1 MLKKRKTLTTLLI
14 WLALQFLCMI
24 PAFLI
29 IFPIAKATDMS
40 MEERGTYMTLITLI
54 LAQLLSLLIFRLLK
68 YFRLSETVKP
78 VPKAKTLI
86 MSVAG
91 GISLFYAINIIQAQ
105 FDIPDLLEQQME
117 GLLSSVW
124 GFIAICI
131 LAPLS
136 EEVMMRRII
145 LKDMWR
151 KTGKM
156 WGGILISSAI
166 FAIIHLNPAQVVF
179 AFPAA
184 IILGWLYAVTGSLSV
199 PILVHM
205 ANNSIAFFTSQTDAD
220 DPVLSDPKTIA
231 VLAATLAA
239 GLILMW
245 LIAKEKRKA
254 DLLSGQEAEITESE
268 EVREEL

>member
-54 LAQLLSLLIFRLLK
+54 LAQLLSLLIFRLLR

-166 FAIIHLNPAQVVF
+166 RSGIFSIWIKLTNISVIHIIYIKTTA
-179 AFPAA
+179 AFTAHIPGV
-184 IILGWLYAVTGSLSV
+184 IL
-199 PILVHM
+199 HNRQQM
-205 ANNSIAFFTSQTDAD
+205 
-220 DPVLSDPKTIA
+220 
-231 VLAATLAA
+231 
-239 GLILMW
+239 
-245 LIAKEKRKA
+245 
-254 DLLSGQEAEITESE
+254 
-268 EVREEL
+268 

>member
-1 MLKKRKTLTTLLI
+1 
-14 WLALQFLCMI
+14 
-24 PAFLI
+24 
-29 IFPIAKATDMS
+29 
-40 MEERGTYMTLITLI
+40 
-54 LAQLLSLLIFRLLK
+54 
-68 YFRLSETVKP
+68 
-78 VPKAKTLI
+78 
-86 MSVAG
+86 
-91 GISLFYAINIIQAQ
+91 
-105 FDIPDLLEQQME
+105 ME

-254 DLLSGQEAEITESE
+254 DLLSGQGTEITESE